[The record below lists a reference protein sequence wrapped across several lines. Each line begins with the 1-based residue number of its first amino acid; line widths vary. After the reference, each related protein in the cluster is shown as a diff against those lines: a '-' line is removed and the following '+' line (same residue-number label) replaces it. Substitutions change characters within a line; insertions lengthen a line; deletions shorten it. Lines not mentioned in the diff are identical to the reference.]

1 MHDDVFKVDQACA
14 LRLPTNTMI
23 FSHMWKALCWRNNSN
38 DTPEPSSKYNPNP
51 PAPAAPTKAAPCTN
65 PAAHDHDQPDESD
78 EGLKPPHDSSSSSA
92 GLQDQP
98 ATSPSEPKGDR
109 KKKGKRKGTGGRS
122 DCDTFDV
129 RGNTITGCKGGK
141 IGIFDFGNTYT

>member
-1 MHDDVFKVDQACA
+1 
-14 LRLPTNTMI
+14 
-23 FSHMWKALCWRNNSN
+23 MWKALCWRNNNN

-98 ATSPSEPKGDR
+98 ATSPSEPKGAASIDMNFLSLLL
-109 KKKGKRKGTGGRS
+109 TT
-122 DCDTFDV
+122 CFT
-129 RGNTITGCKGGK
+129 
-141 IGIFDFGNTYT
+141 